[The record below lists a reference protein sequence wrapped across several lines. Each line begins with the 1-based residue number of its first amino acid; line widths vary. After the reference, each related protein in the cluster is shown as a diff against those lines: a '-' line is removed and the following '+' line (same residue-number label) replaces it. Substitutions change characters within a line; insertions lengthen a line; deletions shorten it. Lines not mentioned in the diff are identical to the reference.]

1 MTLPGI
7 PALTLKSTTSD
18 VNEDTY
24 QHCTTGERKNGI
36 LFSVCVVLWAMK
48 YPGRSVPPQHNMKL
62 EINMLEC
69 NLLKAKSTVRM
80 HYSNIIIYMQFRC
93 NILDY
98 FRYSLFVS
106 SSAKAII
113 AFC

>member
-1 MTLPGI
+1 MDYYFQYVLYFGLWSI
-7 PALTLKSTTSD
+7 
-18 VNEDTY
+18 
-24 QHCTTGERKNGI
+24 QGE
-36 LFSVCVVLWAMK
+36 
-48 YPGRSVPPQHNMKL
+48 SVPPQHNMKL

-93 NILDY
+93 NILNY

-106 SSAKAII
+106 LSAKAII